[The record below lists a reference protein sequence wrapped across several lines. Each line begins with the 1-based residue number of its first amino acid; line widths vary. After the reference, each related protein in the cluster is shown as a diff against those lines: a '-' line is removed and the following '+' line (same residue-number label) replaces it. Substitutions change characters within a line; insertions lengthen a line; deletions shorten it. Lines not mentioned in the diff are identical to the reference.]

1 MTTTMLSSR
10 TSGAVP
16 RWTHS
21 VEPAQLPSE
30 AALRA
35 ALTAVRAWNPYDGD
49 ALLDDAGDVL
59 DTVAPSEERV
69 EELGWRLRGD
79 LTQLVG
85 IATTFEVEKQDPRAV
100 QHIASARQSI
110 HAEMPGDYGRAVSHL
125 RRMGWAVQELL
136 ELLAEIGCVKA
147 PDSLS
152 EVP

>member
-1 MTTTMLSSR
+1 M
-10 TSGAVP
+10 
-16 RWTHS
+16 
-21 VEPAQLPSE
+21 EPAQLPNE

-35 ALTAVRAWNPYDGD
+35 ALTAVRTWKPYDGD

-69 EELGWRLRGD
+69 EELGQRLRGD
-79 LTQLVG
+79 LMQLVG
-85 IATTFEVEKQDPRAV
+85 IATTFEAEKQDPRAV
-100 QHIASARQSI
+100 QRIGSARRSI
-110 HAEMPGDYGRAVSHL
+110 QAEMPGDYGRAVSHL

-136 ELLAEIGCVKA
+136 ELLVEIGCVKA

>member
-1 MTTTMLSSR
+1 MTATMLPNR
-10 TSGAVP
+10 TGEVVP
-16 RWTHS
+16 RWNHS
-21 VEPAQLPSE
+21 VEPAQPPTE
-30 AALRA
+30 TALRA
-35 ALTAVRAWNPYDGD
+35 ALTAVRAWKPYDGD

-69 EELGWRLRGD
+69 EELGQRLRGD
-79 LTQLVG
+79 LMQLVG

-100 QHIASARQSI
+100 QHIISARQSI
-110 HAEMPGDYGRAVSHL
+110 QAEMPGDYEKAVSHL

-136 ELLAEIGCVKA
+136 ELLVEIGCVKA